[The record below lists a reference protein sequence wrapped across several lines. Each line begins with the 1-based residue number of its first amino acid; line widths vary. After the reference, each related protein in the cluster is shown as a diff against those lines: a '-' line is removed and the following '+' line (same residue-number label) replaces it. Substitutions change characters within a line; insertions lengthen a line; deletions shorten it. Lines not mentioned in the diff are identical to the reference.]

1 MLEPYL
7 ILIKNRNIQDKQLMH
22 WVRTLECTF
31 VIISFLLAKSLGI
44 SCGQGKAGVKKSIPS
59 GIFCW
64 LKPWG
69 LESASYK
76 VGYYWLLY

>member
-22 WVRTLECTF
+22 WVRTLEYTF
-31 VIISFLLAKSLGI
+31 VIISFLLAKSLEI
-44 SCGQGKAGVKKSIPS
+44 SCGQGRARVKGPILS

-64 LKPWG
+64 LKSWG
-69 LESASYK
+69 LGSASYK
-76 VGYYWLLY
+76 VGYY